1 MVDWFTALPFA
12 EQLFAGMALGFGS
25 LLTVLMLASV
35 VGGDVDAD
43 ADFGPDV
50 DAGAFSLKGILA
62 FLTFLGFGAWIMVRA
77 GSPIWLSA
85 VVGVGT
91 GYAMMSVLAYVLSRL
106 LGLDADGGR
115 RAENLLA
122 QEGEVYL
129 AIPAA
134 AGGVGRLQVRQGG
147 RLVEVEAET
156 AGEAIASG
164 RRARVV
170 EVLSPGRVRVEALDG
185 LAAGERGDFLT

>member
-1 MVDWFTALPFA
+1 MFDWYTALPLA
-12 EQLFAGMALGFGS
+12 EQLFAGVALGCGA

-35 VGGDVDAD
+35 VGGDVDVD
-43 ADFGPDV
+43 ADVDI

-62 FLTFLGFGAWIMVRA
+62 FLAFFGFGAWIMLRA
-77 GSPIWLSA
+77 GSPVWLSA
-85 VVGVGT
+85 AVGVGT

-115 RAENLLA
+115 RAGNLLA

-134 AGGVGRLQVRQGG
+134 GEGVGRLQVRQGG
-147 RLVEVEAET
+147 RLVEVKAEATDEP
-156 AGEAIASG
+156 IASG

-170 EVLSPGRVRVEALDG
+170 EVLAPGRVRVEPLG
-185 LAAGERGDFLT
+185 GTVAGSREGFLT